1 MRRVFATLVGLA
13 WTVAVASST
22 DTSQQPHKH
31 GHQQQQ
37 QAHSFVSKIK
47 ERLKSA
53 LATKFAESFAASS
66 IFPFVPLDGRHIR
79 RRTECGHAERV
90 LVPHGQW

>member
-1 MRRVFATLVGLA
+1 MRRVFVTLVGLA
-13 WTVAVASST
+13 WTVGVALST
-22 DTSQQPHKH
+22 NTSQQPHKH

-37 QAHSFVSKIK
+37 QAHSLVSTIK

-53 LATKFAESFAASS
+53 SATKITESFAASS

-79 RRTECGHAERV
+79 WRTECGHAERV